1 MRRRKLLI
9 GLMSAGAFT
18 AGFSAAVFPASAQ
31 LRTITVTLLGGQTVT
46 VQVDTP
52 PDTSTTSSD
61 ALPGASTPV
70 ASVTTD
76 AAPPATTDTGTS
88 SSPAQAPPP
97 ATTDA
102 GTPPPAAST
111 TTEPAAGA
119 APVTTTPTGTT
130 TDAVPSLSGDQ
141 APSVSAGG
149 QQGQATIGKTLR
161 KATGEDAKSAKDKAE
176 GKPDATAI
184 RQGNGVPTAANP
196 TFSQALPG
204 AAAIGV
210 PNFFIDK
217 FRIPPFLLPIYQA
230 AGIEYGV
237 RWEVLAGINE
247 IETDYGRNLN
257 VSSAG
262 ALGWMQFMPSTW
274 KQYGVD
280 ANHDGKKDPFNPV
293 DAIFAAARYLKAAG
307 ADTDVRKAI
316 FAYNHADWYVDS
328 VLMRARL
335 IGGLPSDLV
344 GSLTGLTQGHFPV
357 SAKATYADDLSERQ
371 INAKIAKGHNAAM
384 PVEANTSRR
393 GINIYAKA
401 GSSAIATQDGK
412 VLRIGKTKRLGRFVQ
427 IEDVYGNTYTYA
439 HLKKVAAAYAVP
451 KAQKVTK
458 ASVAKELGLPK
469 KDPKPTQAASAGTQ
483 PKAKASAPKTASKRV
498 AASSQEAASKT
509 KVSVVGSTQV
519 DVAKERA
526 FANPSRP
533 ASYKQGGEEQLL
545 NREFQS
551 GGSSYQ
557 AQFTKVLGLDSK
569 DVTIKK
575 LKVGSKVVAGT
586 VLGRIGKTQKHVAS
600 HLLFEIRPA
609 GKGAPRI
616 DPKPILD
623 GWKLLESTAVYR
635 AAGKN
640 PFFGPDA
647 KNPSIGQILL
657 MSKESLQKRV
667 LEDSRIQIY
676 DCGRTDIR
684 AGNIDRRVL
693 ATLEFLSASGLKPT
707 VSALECGHSLMTAS
721 GNVSEHSTGSAV
733 DIAAIN
739 GIPILGH
746 QGDGSITDMTIRRL
760 LTLQGTMK
768 PHQIISLMTFDGTD
782 NTLSLPD
789 HADHIHVGFRPLYGS
804 DSKLGRQLNS
814 ALKPKQWIKL
824 IDRLGQIDNPKVLT
838 SPSKYALDDPK
849 TSTSPAKRASDAH
862 VGE

>member
-31 LRTITVTLLGGQTVT
+31 LRTITVTLLGGETVT

-52 PDTSTTSSD
+52 PDAATTGTD
-61 ALPGASTPV
+61 ALPAASTSTSD
-70 ASVTTD
+70 ASATTD
-76 AAPPATTDTGTS
+76 AAAPPATTTDAGTS
-88 SSPAQAPPP
+88 SSPTP
-97 ATTDA
+97 A
-102 GTPPPAAST
+102 PPAAT
-111 TTEPAAGA
+111 PDPTPATPAPAATDPGT
-119 APVTTTPTGTT
+119 APVPSDATPAGTA
-130 TDAVPSLSGDQ
+130 TDSVPALGES

-149 QQGQATIGKTLR
+149 QQGQETVGKELR
-161 KATGEDAKSAKDKAE
+161 KATGDDADKSQSD

-184 RQGNGVPTAANP
+184 RQADGVPTSANP
-196 TFSQALPG
+196 TFSQGLPG

-230 AGIEYGV
+230 AGIEYGI

-262 ALGWMQFMPSTW
+262 ALGWMQFMPATW

-307 ADTDVRKAI
+307 ADSDIRQAI

-335 IGGLPSDLV
+335 IGGTPADLV

-371 INAKIAKGHNAAM
+371 INAKIARGRNAAM
-384 PVEANTSRR
+384 PIEANTSRR

-401 GSSAIATQDGK
+401 GSAAIATQDGRVIK
-412 VLRIGKTKRLGRFVQ
+412 IGKTKRLGQFIQ
-427 IEDVYGNTYTYA
+427 IQDVYGNTYTYA
-439 HLKKVAAAYAVP
+439 QLKKVAVAYAVP
-451 KAQKVTK
+451 KAEKVSK
-458 ASVAKELGLPK
+458 AQVAKELGLPK
-469 KDPKPTQAASAGTQ
+469 KDPKPTQAASAGSQ
-483 PKAKASAPKTASKRV
+483 PKAASAKKTAAPAAAAAHSASAKV
-498 AASSQEAASKT
+498 A
-509 KVSVVGSTQV
+509 VVGSTQV
-519 DVAKERA
+519 NVSKERA

-545 NREFQS
+545 NREFQA
-551 GGSSYQ
+551 GGTSYQ

-586 VLGRIGKTQKHVAS
+586 ILGRVGKTQKHVAS

-623 GWKLLESTAVYR
+623 GWKLLESTAIYR

-657 MSKESLQKRV
+657 MSKESLQRRV
-667 LEDSRIQIY
+667 LTDSRIQVY
-676 DCGRTDIR
+676 GCGRTDIR

-693 ATLEFLSASGLKPT
+693 ATLEFLSASGLKPSVT
-707 VSALECGHSLMTAS
+707 SLECGHGVMTAS
-721 GNVSEHSTGSAV
+721 GNISEHSSGSAV

-746 QGDGSITDMTIRRL
+746 QGEGSITDMTIRRL

-768 PHQIISLMTFDGTD
+768 PHQIISLMTFDGAD

-838 SPSKYALDDPK
+838 SPSKYAIDAPK
-849 TSTSPAKRASDAH
+849 TSTTPANRASDAH
-862 VGE
+862 TGE